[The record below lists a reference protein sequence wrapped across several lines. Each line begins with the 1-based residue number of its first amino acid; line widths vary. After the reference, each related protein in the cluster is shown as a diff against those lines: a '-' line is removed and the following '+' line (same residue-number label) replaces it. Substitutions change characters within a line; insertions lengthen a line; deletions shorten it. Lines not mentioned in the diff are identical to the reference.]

1 MDFSPSVYEHA
12 ARLINRTPWE
22 VSRDPD
28 LLFQGHAEAFRRYN
42 HSPVVVGIDIY
53 NVEAEAYGSTVGE
66 AEGYGIPAVSRHACA
81 TLSDIMRLK
90 PYNPRRNGR
99 LPMMIDTGKR
109 LADAFPEAD
118 IRVPV
123 SGPFS
128 LASNLVG
135 FECLLYGIA
144 DSPETVG
151 KALQH
156 LVRGQVEFSRE
167 IVRQGLD
174 VAFFE
179 SAATPPLVPPETFE
193 KIELP
198 ALMSAIEQVAVVV
211 GHPVPC
217 IVGGNTLPIL
227 DSMLKTGTGYVIC
240 PWETDQAAF
249 MEKMKAH
256 PEIMVRV
263 NTAPGVFASGD
274 MPGVRR
280 ELDRIMALV
289 TDREKACIGTG
300 ALPFETPPDIVLQ
313 AKAYVKDRSN
323 IL

>member
-12 ARLINRTPWE
+12 ARLIDRTPWD

-28 LLFQGHAEAFRRYN
+28 LLLRGHAEAFRRYN
-42 HSPVVVGIDIY
+42 HNPVVVGIDIY

-66 AEGYGIPAVSRHACA
+66 PDGYGIPAVGRHACA
-81 TLSDIMRLK
+81 TLSDIMRLR
-90 PYNPRRNGR
+90 PFDPRQNGR
-99 LPMMIDTGKR
+99 VPMIIDTGQR
-109 LADAFPEAD
+109 LADTFPEAD
-118 IRVPV
+118 VRIPV

-144 DSPETVG
+144 DSPDSVG
-151 KALQH
+151 NALQH
-156 LVRGQVEFSRE
+156 LVRGQVEFCEE

-179 SAATPPLVPPETFE
+179 SAATPPLVPPEAFE
-193 KIELP
+193 DIELP
-198 ALMSAIEQVAVVV
+198 ALMSAIEQVAAVV

-227 DSMLKTGTGYVIC
+227 ESMLKTGTGYVIC
-240 PWETDQAAF
+240 PWETDQAPF

-263 NTAPGVFASGD
+263 NTDPGVFASGD

-280 ELDRIMALV
+280 ELDRIIGLV
-289 TDREKACIGTG
+289 IDRDKACLGTG
-300 ALPFETPPDIVLQ
+300 ALPFETNPDIVLQ
-313 AKAYVKDRSN
+313 AKAYVKERF
-323 IL
+323 IVR